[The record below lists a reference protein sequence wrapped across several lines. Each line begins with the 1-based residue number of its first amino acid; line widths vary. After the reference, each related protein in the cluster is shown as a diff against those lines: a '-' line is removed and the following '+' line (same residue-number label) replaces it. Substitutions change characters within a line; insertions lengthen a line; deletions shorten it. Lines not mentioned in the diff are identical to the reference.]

1 LNDKNYYIQAFKSL
15 LKPYQF
21 TKVDKVWYKPKFEW
35 RIEFNFSRQDSI
47 GRHSIDNR
55 WQTLLRECE
64 LNLWEF
70 RRRRE
75 AWCNIYTSEI
85 DLLEHLLTNEK
96 YRTAIVSV
104 EYTNEQY
111 MNELDNQINLDSITD
126 IKFVKHVPEYRY
138 QVFLGGFEWGNDSVK
153 RPLTEYLVTNRDE
166 FLFKGYYQEIIHR
179 CKNNNL
185 VDNFGRYSGVYDG
198 FNFYAK
204 STDDILML
212 HMIAPSKIK
221 KIVKLME
228 RVK

>member
-1 LNDKNYYIQAFKSL
+1 M

-75 AWCNIYTSEI
+75 VWCNIYTSEI

-96 YRTAIVSV
+96 YRTAIVGV